1 MAMNL
6 YRTVLLVIA
15 VNVICVLK
23 HTLACDLVPSTDGIN
38 CLELQATPYITT
50 ETSQFG
56 PTIEGASVNRD
67 GDVFAVSYGIGDT
80 KYQLG
85 QVYPEQRL
93 FYNDSNLD
101 SFFNGIRFF
110 DSESAFVADKNHRV
124 LKLNLGPGN
133 DVLSSEDF
141 CKDPRMIEPNDLT
154 ISKSGTVYT
163 SGMNWIDDTNEFDGD
178 IWSCLPNGTVQ
189 RLAILG
195 RTNGIELS
203 PNEEFLYVSES
214 YNREGVPYVQKIWKY
229 KADVTQG
236 TIGERELFA
245 DFEALDNTAY
255 ADVDGMKTDVNGN
268 LFVARYTYGNRG
280 HVAIFSPQRELIGKI
295 YLSFP
300 NPTNVEFG
308 GADGKMLYI
317 VGQCEQVGKGCVDR
331 IEVSSPGRSWT
342 NLQATSSSA
351 WNVLRVNYYWLML
364 WLLKVILF
372 RFTC

>member
-1 MAMNL
+1 M
-6 YRTVLLVIA
+6 A
-15 VNVICVLK
+15 VNWHRTLLLTVAICVLK
-23 HTLACDLVPSTDGIN
+23 HAYACNLVPMTDGRS

-67 GDVFAVSYGIGDT
+67 GDVFAVSYGNSDT

-85 QVYPEQRL
+85 QVFPQQRL

-110 DSESAFVADKNHRV
+110 NSESAFVADKNHRV

-133 DVLSSEDF
+133 VVLSSEDF
-141 CKDPRMIEPNDLT
+141 CADSRMIEPNDLA
-154 ISKSGTVYT
+154 ISVTGAIYT
-163 SGMNWIDDTNEFDGD
+163 SGMNWIDDTDQFDGD

-203 PNEEFLYVSES
+203 PDENFLYVSES
-214 YNREGVPYVQKIWKY
+214 YNRGGVPYVQKIWKY
-229 KADVTQG
+229 NADVTQG

-245 DFEALDNTAY
+245 DFEEVDNTAY
-255 ADVDGMKTDVNGN
+255 ADVDGMKTDINGN

-280 HVAIFSPQRELIGKI
+280 HVAIFSPENELIGKI
-295 YLSFP
+295 FLSFP

-308 GADGKMLYI
+308 GPDGKTLYI
-317 VGQCEQVGKGCVDR
+317 VGQCEQPGKGCVDK
-331 IEVSSPGRSWT
+331 IEVIAPGRSWT
-342 NLQATSSSA
+342 NLRASSA
-351 WNVLRVNYYWLML
+351 LSLLGVNYYWQIL
-364 WLLKVILF
+364 WIFISVF
-372 RFTC
+372 HFTSTI